1 MTVKDHYERHL
12 GNFYSWMV
20 GDFIEKQQAQEKFFK
35 ENEITP
41 CFSGIAVDLGCGHGL
56 QSVSLAHLGFKVRA
70 VDFSQQLLKELTE
83 RIGSLPIE
91 WVEAHLLEYLY
102 SISMKPEVIVCMGDT
117 LTQLSGLDQVEELIA
132 VSTQKL
138 VKGGKLVISYREL
151 ITELTNEKRFI
162 PVRSDDNRIHT
173 CFLEY
178 LPGYVKVF
186 DILLEKKHGEWKQQV
201 SWYPKLRIPA
211 SLILSFF
218 EKYNLTLI
226 RHELISGMT
235 CLIAQ
240 K

>member
-12 GNFYSWMV
+12 GHFYSWMV
-20 GDFIEKQQAQEKFFK
+20 GDFNEEQQAQEKFFK
-35 ENEITP
+35 EHEITP
-41 CFSGIAVDLGCGHGL
+41 RFSGIAVDLGCGHGL
-56 QSVSLAHLGFKVRA
+56 QSISLAHLGFKVRA
-70 VDFSQQLLKELTE
+70 VDFNQQLLKELKQ
-83 RIGSLPIE
+83 RIGELPVE

-117 LTQLSGLDQVEELIA
+117 LTHLSGIEQVEELIA

-138 VKGGKLVISYREL
+138 EKGGKLVFSYREL
-151 ITELTNEKRFI
+151 TTELTNERRFV
-162 PVRSDDNRIHT
+162 PVRNDDNRIHT

-186 DILLEKKHGEWKQQV
+186 DVLLEKKNGEWKQQV

-211 SLILSFF
+211 SQILAFF
-218 EKYNLTLI
+218 EKYNLTLV
-226 RHELISGMT
+226 RQELVSGMT

>member
-1 MTVKDHYERHL
+1 
-12 GNFYSWMV
+12 MV
-20 GDFIEKQQAQEKFFK
+20 GDFNEEQQAQEKFFK
-35 ENEITP
+35 EHEITP
-41 CFSGIAVDLGCGHGL
+41 RFSGIAVDLGCGHGL
-56 QSVSLAHLGFKVRA
+56 QSISLAHLGFKVRA
-70 VDFSQQLLKELTE
+70 VDFNQQLLKELKQ
-83 RIGSLPIE
+83 RIGELPVE

-117 LTQLSGLDQVEELIA
+117 LTHLSGIEQVEELIA

-138 VKGGKLVISYREL
+138 EKGGKLVFSYREL
-151 ITELTNEKRFI
+151 TTELTNERRFV
-162 PVRSDDNRIHT
+162 PVRNDDNRIHT

-186 DILLEKKHGEWKQQV
+186 DVLLEKKNGEWKQQV

-211 SLILSFF
+211 SQILAFF
-218 EKYNLTLI
+218 EKYNLTLV
-226 RHELISGMT
+226 RQELVSGMT